1 MSFINKLE
9 NNTII
14 VTNYFNKLNILRD
27 LNSSSMLYNINFIS
41 MEELIK
47 RFYFSYDENAIYY
60 LMNKYKVNV
69 DTSLVY
75 LKNLYYID
83 IKKNY
88 NNSKLNSLR
97 DIKKDLIDNKLLMFD
112 DLFLN
117 YIKNKKI
124 IFYNY
129 NYFTKLEIN
138 LIKKL
143 EDITD
148 VLIISKEYEINKHD
162 VLEFNSMYDEV
173 EFVAKE
179 ILKLI
184 EKGVSVSNI
193 KITNLD
199 NDYIDIINSL
209 FKMYNLKIDYFSEK
223 LISTFICQEYLSMNG
238 DIKDRVDLL
247 SSKYKNNRIL
257 DKIIDIVNK
266 YIGFDNEVIVNE
278 MIRYEFKNTLLPQ
291 IKTKNMIQVVDYK
304 EYPFSSNDYV
314 FMLNFNQNKIPAVY
328 KDEDYIPDKLKDDLL
343 CDTSLYLNKMERES
357 SIKNILNIKNLIITY
372 KISSPFNT
380 FYPSNLISD
389 LNFDVYKKKFDL
401 DSSYSDL
408 GTKIRL
414 SKMLDNYIKT
424 GSISSDL
431 KFLYS
436 NYSDISYSKYNHKYK
451 SINKDLLKEYLDSK
465 LTLSYS
471 SMDNYYKCAFRYY
484 LANVL
489 KLDIYEEK
497 FEAYVGSLVHY
508 VLEKALS
515 EDGDINSLI
524 DEFILKNDRDINKK
538 EEFFIQNLK
547 KDIQF
552 VVNIILDHMKCSNFN
567 DMLFEEK
574 IEIKKNTDFSIVFK
588 GFIDKIVYE
597 KKNDLTNIAIID
609 YKTGST
615 DINLG
620 YVPYGLFM
628 QLPVYLY
635 LAKNSNKLNNI
646 RFAGFYLQRV
656 LNNEVGVNYK
666 KSYDELKR
674 ENVLLYG
681 YSNSDQDLLSQFD
694 NTYKNSRFIKSMRL
708 DKSGNFSRYSKV
720 LNDKQIDNLIKIT
733 DKKIDEAIKNICL
746 SSFEINPKRNE
757 KEVLG
762 CKFCNFKDICF
773 KEYSDEVLVE
783 EDKSLSFLGGDMNA

>member
-88 NNSKLNSLR
+88 NNSKLDNLK
-97 DIKKDLIDNKLLMFD
+97 DIKKDLIDNKLLIFD

-117 YIKNKKI
+117 YAKNKKI
-124 IFYNY
+124 IFYKY

-238 DIKDRVDLL
+238 DVKDRVDLL

-508 VLEKALS
+508 VLENVLSKAK
-515 EDGDINSLI
+515 DVDSLI
-524 DEFILKNDRDINKK
+524 DEFILKNDRVIDKK

-552 VVNIILDHMKCSNFN
+552 VVYIILEHMSNSNLN

-574 IEIKKNTDFSIVFK
+574 IEVKKNADFSVVFK

-656 LNNEVGVNYK
+656 LNNKVSINYK
-666 KSYDELKR
+666 KSYDELRR

-720 LNDKQIDNLIKIT
+720 LNDKQIDNLIKMT